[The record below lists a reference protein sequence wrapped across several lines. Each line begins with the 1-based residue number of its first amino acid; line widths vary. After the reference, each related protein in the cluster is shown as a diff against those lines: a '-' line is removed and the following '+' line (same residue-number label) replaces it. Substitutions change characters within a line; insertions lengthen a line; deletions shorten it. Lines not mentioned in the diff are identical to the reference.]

1 VIDPTTASGADVERR
16 VSALF
21 LEALN
26 IGIDSV
32 DTDLIESGL
41 LDSLVLVELLLHLEE
56 EFDIDVAVSALEI
69 DDFRTVRSIGK
80 FVTSVRGDEGVQ

>member
-1 VIDPTTASGADVERR
+1 MSEFTTNGAYLGDRIRR
-16 VSALF
+16 LF

-32 DTDLIESGL
+32 ETDLIDSGL

-56 EFDIDVAVSALEI
+56 EFDIDVTVVDLNIE
-69 DDFRTVRSIGK
+69 DFRTVRSIGT
-80 FVTSVRGDEGVQ
+80 FVTRLRTGEGVA